1 MYRKNHFSAWIGTSL
16 ALVSASR
23 ERYCHLMMAPITY
36 SQESLED
43 QSERRL
49 QWQHRLAAL
58 LSKKVFE
65 PDQ

>member
-49 QWQHRLAAL
+49 QMAT
-58 LSKKVFE
+58 
-65 PDQ
+65 